1 MNDKVKVF
9 IKNWKDELRSQVQPI
24 VKAGKRKPTITI
36 IRIGDTP
43 DSGMVEVAKD
53 IGFIGD
59 LYQIPIDSGITQ
71 EDLMNLVLQC
81 DTDEVYVEEPLP
93 DGFSN
98 PVFTGEYV
106 KEGILIFLKSLN
118 IDPSV
123 SKVIIGFQILAAAE
137 GYEVQIGEE
146 VLSGEDVKLLEQM
159 AVLESGI
166 KYWQESENESK

>member
-1 MNDKVKVF
+1 MNKKVEVF
-9 IKNWKDELRSQVQPI
+9 IKNWKDELRSRVQPI

-36 IRIGDTP
+36 IRIGDMP
-43 DSGMVEVAKD
+43 DSGMMEIAKD

-59 LYQIPIDSGITQ
+59 LYQIPLDSGIAQ
-71 EDLMNLVLQC
+71 EDLMDLVLQC

-93 DGFSN
+93 DSFNN
-98 PVFTGEYV
+98 PVSSGEYV

-118 IDPSV
+118 IDPPV
-123 SKVIIGFQILAAAE
+123 GRVVIGFAAE

-146 VLSGEDVKLLEQM
+146 ILGAEDVKLLEQM

-166 KYWQESENESK
+166 KYWEEDRD